1 MKNLVLK
8 YFPLAIIVLTVF
20 SVQQWLR
27 ITVTVT
33 AVTWVSNLFIIST
46 VLILRFNLGDR
57 IRYYV
62 PRFDLILIS
71 VYFGWM
77 LFDSFRG
84 AIIADNYWEWKQLI
98 TGMFSLSLP
107 VFVYIFSIPVVL
119 CKTLNYWFK
128 YALII
133 FIFLLP
139 FLYSDAY
146 HFFLGPI
153 FLVGCF
159 LPILQKKWRIIIA
172 ALLAVMI
179 FINLGAR
186 SQVIK
191 SFMVLLI
198 AGGVYFSSGFASKWL
213 KMIHWICYIVPVVLL
228 FLGLTGTF
236 NIFEGLSL
244 KNEGKYEITR
254 TVDGKNVT
262 DDLSADTR
270 TFIYKEVISSAIK
283 HDYVLWGRTPARG
296 NDSVFFG
303 RFSAEELGIGK
314 FERHSN
320 ELCHT
325 NVFTWLGLIGLILYS
340 CIYLRSSYLAVFKSN
355 SIYMKFLGC
364 FIAFRWAYGW
374 VEDFNRFDI
383 MNVSLWM
390 MIAMGISIRF
400 RSMSNRDFYL
410 WVLSIF
416 DMKDSMRN
424 NLIAKKNV

>member
-1 MKNLVLK
+1 M
-8 YFPLAIIVLTVF
+8 
-20 SVQQWLR
+20 
-27 ITVTVT
+27 
-33 AVTWVSNLFIIST
+33 
-46 VLILRFNLGDR
+46 
-57 IRYYV
+57 
-62 PRFDLILIS
+62 
-71 VYFGWM
+71 
-77 LFDSFRG
+77 
-84 AIIADNYWEWKQLI
+84 
-98 TGMFSLSLP
+98 
-107 VFVYIFSIPVVL
+107 
-119 CKTLNYWFK
+119 
-128 YALII
+128 
-133 FIFLLP
+133 
-139 FLYSDAY
+139 
-146 HFFLGPI
+146 
-153 FLVGCF
+153 
-159 LPILQKKWRIIIA
+159 
-172 ALLAVMI
+172 
-179 FINLGAR
+179 
-186 SQVIK
+186 
-191 SFMVLLI
+191 
-198 AGGVYFSSGFASKWL
+198 
-213 KMIHWICYIVPVVLL
+213 PVVLL

-303 RFSAEELGIGK
+303 RFSAEELGTGK

-325 NVFTWLGLIGLILYS
+325 NVFTWLGLVGLILYS